1 MISQLLHPLHC
12 VTCHF
17 RHLHPPFTLHPP
29 STLPSPHPPD
39 PGDPLEAQT
48 DLGPLISARQLARV
62 EDQVLRAVAAGAA
75 PLTGGRRAAEC
86 LEGALREGHFYEPTV
101 LSNVTV
107 DNPAFVEEEIFGPV
121 VSLSPFA
128 DEDEAISLANA
139 SEYGLGG
146 AMWTEDV
153 RKAFRVARRLR
164 CGLTWVNCHHRND
177 PSSPWG
183 GFGQSGIGRENG
195 PEAFEEY
202 TTTKSLTIRTALASD
217 QRHGGELVWQ
227 PQRALRL
234 TPRKTVMSCGT
245 ASELREM
252 GLDLEPQRSFDVQV
266 LFGDRR
272 QEHYR
277 ALARALIELVAQKS
291 TKPILLGIH
300 LQHNGPDVFRAILQ
314 QWRERLTIAPAV
326 EEDEFA
332 DYEGRET

>member
-1 MISQLLHPLHC
+1 ILVQKQIFQEFQEILTKKVSNLK
-12 VTCHF
+12 V
-17 RHLHPPFTLHPP
+17 
-29 STLPSPHPPD
+29 
-39 PGDPLEAQT
+39 GDPLEAQT

-107 DNPAFVEEEIFGPV
+107 DNPAFVEEIFGPV

-202 TTTKSLTIRTALASD
+202 TTTKSLTIRTND
-217 QRHGGELVWQ
+217 
-227 PQRALRL
+227 
-234 TPRKTVMSCGT
+234 T
-245 ASELREM
+245 AENWFGS
-252 GLDLEPQRSFDVQV
+252 RS
-266 LFGDRR
+266 
-272 QEHYR
+272 
-277 ALARALIELVAQKS
+277 ARY
-291 TKPILLGIH
+291 G
-300 LQHNGPDVFRAILQ
+300 
-314 QWRERLTIAPAV
+314 
-326 EEDEFA
+326 
-332 DYEGRET
+332 